1 VETIASFSFILRQD
15 AHPDEDVGRSDED
28 AQKNT
33 DETGMCEYFSK
44 SCYLPWLRAPYS
56 DSLVPFLYLLTNQ
69 KD

>member
-15 AHPDEDVGRSDED
+15 AHPDEDVGHSDED

-33 DETGMCEYFSK
+33 EETGMCEYFSK
-44 SCYLPWLRAPYS
+44 SCDLHGSGHLIQTA
-56 DSLVPFLYLLTNQ
+56 SLPFLYVITNQ